1 MKCVLAGEGVGIRLG
16 LTLFEVCVGIR
27 EFVGTVCCGSAV
39 GEVGKS

>member
-16 LTLFEVCVGIR
+16 LTLFEVCVGI

>member
-16 LTLFEVCVGIR
+16 LTLFEVCV
-27 EFVGTVCCGSAV
+27 VCCGSAV